1 MGFDFE
7 GILGTSGAGLAEAYE
22 DTVADVIYFD
32 ELIEDLLEMPSPQL
46 VTDETPPR
54 THEDIDTQLCSPS
67 VTPLHPAGTQTAD
80 VSDTVRCFV
89 RYSTPDRG

>member
-46 VTDETPPR
+46 VTDETPS
-54 THEDIDTQLCSPS
+54 ED
-67 VTPLHPAGTQTAD
+67 A
-80 VSDTVRCFV
+80 
-89 RYSTPDRG
+89 